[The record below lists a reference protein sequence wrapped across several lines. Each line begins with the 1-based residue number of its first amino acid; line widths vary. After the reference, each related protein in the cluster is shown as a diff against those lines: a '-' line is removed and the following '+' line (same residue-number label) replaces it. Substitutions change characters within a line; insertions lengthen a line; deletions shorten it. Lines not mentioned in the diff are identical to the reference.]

1 MKTAVLIL
9 VVLTVA
15 LVGAALSLMRVTLFL
30 QH

>member
-15 LVGAALSLMRVTLFL
+15 LVGAALSLMRFTLFL
-30 QH
+30 AH